1 MKRFRDFRKDQATR
15 DKYADVSLS
24 ATDFIYPYFVVE
36 GENQRKRFPPCR
48 ASIAS
53 V

>member
-24 ATDFIYPYFVVE
+24 AADFIYPT
-36 GENQRKRFPPCR
+36 
-48 ASIAS
+48 S
-53 V
+53 

>member
-24 ATDFIYPYFVVE
+24 AADFIYPYFVV
-36 GENQRKRFPPCR
+36 GERTKRKRFPPCR